1 MPARSSELVGK
12 SFISETKGEFAMPT
26 GVCKLCLQT
35 RPLQDSHYLPKGAYK
50 INRAPAL
57 KNASPVVL
65 SNEQLLRS
73 SAQLS
78 DYLLCSDCEQRFSRN
93 GEAWVL
99 GNVPRNYGEKFPIL
113 DALNAETPLL
123 VDGGTKLYAGAKVKS
138 LDIQK
143 IVYFAVSV
151 FWRGAVHQWTSSL
164 RSEAPEVHLCAYEE
178 TIRQFLLGTSPLS
191 DDVALTIFVCPNGSV
206 LNAMLV
212 PWESHLPECS
222 RYFFYVSGLG
232 FVLHFADK
240 LPQNFR
246 KVCAYH
252 SPDGVIVVSTE
263 FENVIRHVLREHAMS
278 SHDSRIQKML
288 QEIAKIRAKP

>member
-1 MPARSSELVGK
+1 
-12 SFISETKGEFAMPT
+12 MPT

-65 SNEQLLRS
+65 SNEQLSQS

-78 DYLLCSDCEQRFSRN
+78 DYLLCSDCEQRFSKN

-99 GNVPRNYGEKFPIL
+99 RNVPRNYGETFPIL

-123 VDGGTKLYAGAKVKS
+123 ADGGTKLYAGAKVKS
-138 LDIQK
+138 LDMQK

-164 RSEAPEVHLCAYEE
+164 RSEAP
-178 TIRQFLLGTSPLS
+178 IRQFLLGTSPLP
-191 DDVALTIFVCPNGSV
+191 DDVALTVFVCPNGSV

-212 PWESHLPECS
+212 PWEAHLPECS
-222 RYFFYVSGLG
+222 RYFSCVSGLG

-252 SPDGVIVVSTE
+252 SPNRVIVVSTE
-263 FENVIRHVLREHAMS
+263 FESVIRQVLREHATS
-278 SHDSRIQKML
+278 SDDSRIQKML
-288 QEIAKIRAKP
+288 QEIAKIRTQS

>member
-1 MPARSSELVGK
+1 MP
-12 SFISETKGEFAMPT
+12 I

-35 RPLQDSHYLPKGAYK
+35 RPLQDCHYLPKGAYK

-65 SNEQLLRS
+65 SNEQLLQS

-78 DYLLCSDCEQRFSRN
+78 DYLLCSDCEQRFSKN

-99 GNVPRNYGEKFPIL
+99 GNVPRDYGEKFPIL

-138 LDIQK
+138 LDMEK

-164 RSEAPEVHLCAYEE
+164 RSEAPDVHLCAYEE
-178 TIRQFLLGTSPLS
+178 PIRQFLLGASALPE
-191 DDVALTIFVCPNGSV
+191 DVALWVSVCPNGSV

-212 PWESHLPECS
+212 PWEAHLPECS
-222 RYFFYVSGLG
+222 RYLFYVSGLF
-232 FVLHFADK
+232 FVLHFTNK
-240 LPQNFR
+240 LPQSYR
-246 KVCAYH
+246 TTCAYH
-252 SPDGVIVVSTE
+252 SPDKIIWLSMD
-263 FENVIRHVLREHAMS
+263 FENVIRQVLRDHATS
-278 SHDSRIQKML
+278 SDNSRVQKML
-288 QEIAKIRAKP
+288 QEIAKIRSKP

>member
-1 MPARSSELVGK
+1 
-12 SFISETKGEFAMPT
+12 MPT

-35 RPLQDSHYLPKGAYK
+35 RALQDSHYLPKGAYK

-65 SNEQLLRS
+65 SNEQLLQS

-78 DYLLCSDCEQRFSRN
+78 DYLLCSDCEQRFSKN

-113 DALNAETPLL
+113 DALNAEIPLL

-138 LDIQK
+138 LDMEK

-164 RSEAPEVHLCAYEE
+164 RSEAPDVHLCAYEE
-178 TIRQFLLGTSPLS
+178 PIRQFLLGTSPLP
-191 DDVALTIFVCPNGSV
+191 DDVAIWVLVCPNGSV
-206 LNAMLV
+206 LNAALM
-212 PWESHLPECS
+212 PWDNPLPECS
-222 RYFFYVSGLG
+222 RYVFYLSGLY
-232 FVLHFADK
+232 FVLHFAHE
-240 LPQNFR
+240 LPSSYR
-246 KVCAYH
+246 TTCAYH
-252 SPDGVIVVSTE
+252 ALEKIIWVSEEVEDVVRQVLHDHVIGSDG
-263 FENVIRHVLREHAMS
+263 
-278 SHDSRIQKML
+278 SRVQKML
-288 QEIAKIRAKP
+288 QEIAKIRSKP